1 MWKVCKCWGKLRWFS
16 KLGTDFK
23 GQLKSS
29 QWNARTPWNA
39 IFIVSGCCCCSW
51 VFISPKVLNCI
62 NLNMCRCVKCFF
74 CRRVGAVRFVASCP
88 AAVLTVGA
96 FTKRIFQFTIWR
108 VIETLVQ
115 ESSVNWERH
124 AEYMLWLAH
133 RWSDKQ
139 DLSLLPRVE
148 VTQRKRC
155 FHALYAALNSCIMNC
170 MAEKGDVKWADC
182 VKGYNF
188 ACVEMREA
196 FKWAAK

>member
-1 MWKVCKCWGKLRWFS
+1 
-16 KLGTDFK
+16 
-23 GQLKSS
+23 
-29 QWNARTPWNA
+29 
-39 IFIVSGCCCCSW
+39 
-51 VFISPKVLNCI
+51 
-62 NLNMCRCVKCFF
+62 MCRCCEVCGLLP
-74 CRRVGAVRFVASCP
+74 CSCSVG
-88 AAVLTVGA
+88 VGA
-96 FTKRIFQFTIWR
+96 FTKRILQFTIWR

-115 ESSVNWERH
+115 ESSANWERH

-188 ACVEMREA
+188 VCVETREA
-196 FKWAAK
+196 FKWAAKLWDMCTLSVESTSSPLFM